1 MDQEAQVQ
9 KLENVE
15 EATQMEQPKMV
26 GLIGDISSERICLP
40 DKK

>member
-1 MDQEAQVQ
+1 MVLEVELIQ
-9 KLENVE
+9 KI
-15 EATQMEQPKMV
+15 QPKMV